1 MLRRRLVVL
10 VVLVELDVVVV
21 LRRRVVVLVVL
32 VELDV
37 PDVVV
42 VLRRRLV
49 LVVLVERRRLEVCN
63 DRRKCG
69 TSMWSPVSSAA
80 TRTSPVSSASRS
92 PRRGRAGRLCTGAH
106 FIAAPGVSGGISG
119 DQLW

>member
-1 MLRRRLVVL
+1 M
-10 VVLVELDVVVV
+10 
-21 LRRRVVVLVVL
+21 LVVL

-69 TSMWSPVSSAA
+69 TSMWSPVSS
-80 TRTSPVSSASRS
+80 VYK
-92 PRRGRAGRLCTGAH
+92 LMILKIKFYAH
-106 FIAAPGVSGGISG
+106 YLKLMLMNFTKRN
-119 DQLW
+119 